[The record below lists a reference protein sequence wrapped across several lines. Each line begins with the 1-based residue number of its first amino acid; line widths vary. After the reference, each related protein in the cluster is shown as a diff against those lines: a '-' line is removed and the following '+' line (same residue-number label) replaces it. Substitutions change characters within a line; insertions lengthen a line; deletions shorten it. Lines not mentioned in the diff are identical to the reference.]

1 MKQHQSSSDYT
12 EIKVMPWLCL
22 LSFLCWSC
30 NCNYDKRT
38 CGKSVSGSAL
48 LYLLCWIGGVRN
60 WVELGLRLSRSWSRK
75 WLFNAIYLFSASGVG
90 SDWAVPRSGCR
101 APVWPAVLRSL
112 FSEKM
117 AAGDGRSLQDRRP
130 KYQATCPLKQDCN
143 QFVFNASGS
152 KEWISHRLQPIFEE
166 HELHSLGSE
175 HSLHLAAGYCSD
187 TACNSLQRR
196 MNELILLTSRHLR
209 MQSNAKQV
217 P

>member
-1 MKQHQSSSDYT
+1 M
-12 EIKVMPWLCL
+12 I
-22 LSFLCWSC
+22 
-30 NCNYDKRT
+30 KRT

-60 WVELGLRLSRSWSRK
+60 WVELGLRLSWSWSRK
-75 WLFNAIYLFSASGVG
+75 WLFKSIQCYLMPFIYFHLFFASGVG

-101 APVWPAVLRSL
+101 APVWPVVRSL
-112 FSEKM
+112 FSEKT

-152 KEWISHRLQPIFEE
+152 KEWISYRLQPIFEE

-175 HSLHLAAGYCSD
+175 HSLHLAAGYCLD
-187 TACNSLQRR
+187 TACNSLQ
-196 MNELILLTSRHLR
+196 
-209 MQSNAKQV
+209 
-217 P
+217 